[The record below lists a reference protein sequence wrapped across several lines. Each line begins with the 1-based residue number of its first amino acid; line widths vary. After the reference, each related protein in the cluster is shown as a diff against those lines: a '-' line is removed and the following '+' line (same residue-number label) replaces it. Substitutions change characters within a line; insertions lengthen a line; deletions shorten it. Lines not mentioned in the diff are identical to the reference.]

1 MEKYVQRSKEP
12 STWAGLAAL
21 GVLLGGDP
29 EKADAVQQVGVALA
43 GLLAVFL
50 PESKAGRRWSWS
62 RS

>member
-1 MEKYVQRSKEP
+1 MNKYVQRLKEP

-29 EKADAVQQVGVALA
+29 VKADAVQQVGVALA

-50 PESKAGRRWSWS
+50 PESKA
-62 RS
+62 